1 MAATMTVKLTVVVK
15 WDDRMHV
22 SINELDGSDDE
33 RPTFEGSVGLQPI
46 R

>member
-33 RPTFEGSVGLQPI
+33 TPTSQGSVGLQPI

>member
-1 MAATMTVKLTVVVK
+1 MMTAKLTVVAK

-22 SINELDGSDDE
+22 SINEFHGSDDE
-33 RPTFEGSVGLQPI
+33 RPTSQGSIGLQPI